1 MIIDEKS
8 PIPGLP
14 AELDADSVYPP
25 PPEYTAQRQQ
35 PQPSP
40 RESHFSTHGRAS
52 PTSSSR
58 SSSTRAPAPTLSTL
72 PTPLL
77 LQIIQHTFPQSRPR
91 PPAYTP
97 ASADTD
103 YTYVAGFPSRDTA
116 DERLRRTLLWL
127 AASLRLVSRAL
138 NAACMHVLRAAYLPA
153 YRALVRPPYSSAA
166 AGAGSGGGAQ
176 RENAVLDR
184 FVLLRIRHDVLTD
197 ESSLHLDHEDAFRD
211 LFDVA
216 QPRARLE
223 DLVRDIGVRHGVVV
237 LPSATPPTPLALGRA
252 AFGGSSASLQL
263 LREVDAQ
270 LEARAAALELPLTLP
285 TPPTAA
291 SPRKKTF
298 FSFKKAPP
306 SSPISPLMPVCAP
319 SAPPLPTL
327 QPLPFGALSVSFQP
341 RRVGLVLS
349 RTRTL
354 AEVPRA
360 PGRRETLEYLA
371 GLLVGELEHLVCG

>member
-1 MIIDEKS
+1 MIIDEKP
-8 PIPGLP
+8 PIPALP
-14 AELDADSVYPP
+14 VELDADSVYPP
-25 PPEYTAQRQQ
+25 PPEYSAQRQQ
-35 PQPSP
+35 VQPSP
-40 RESHFSTHGRAS
+40 RGTHFPAHGRTS
-52 PTSSSR
+52 PTSSSY
-58 SSSTRAPAPTLSTL
+58 SSSIRAPAPSLSTL

-97 ASADTD
+97 APADTD

-127 AASLRLVSRAL
+127 AVSLRLVSRAL

-153 YRALVRPPYSSAA
+153 YRALLRPPYSSAA
-166 AGAGSGGGAQ
+166 AGAVTVGGGGAQ

-184 FVLLRIRHDVLTD
+184 FVLLRIRHDVLAD

-223 DLVRDIGVRHGVVV
+223 DLVRDIGVRRGVVV
-237 LPSATPPTPLALGRA
+237 LPGTPPSPPLGRA
-252 AFGGSSASLQL
+252 AFGGSTASLQL

-270 LEARAAALELPLTLP
+270 LEARATALEHSLP
-285 TPPTAA
+285 PPTTPAA

-298 FSFKKAPP
+298 FSFKKVPPP
-306 SSPISPLMPVCAP
+306 SPVSSLMPVCAP
-319 SAPPLPTL
+319 TAPALPTL

-341 RRVGLVLS
+341 RRVGIVLA

-360 PGRRETLEYLA
+360 PGRRETLEHLA